1 MAFEEF
7 LLGKRQRL
15 SWIAETSH
23 GAGGTMANGEIVGL
37 DARIEPDFNQNWQE
51 ILAAGADNR
60 YVQSRVAGPLDLPFT
75 MTFTPVNWLFLKYCG
90 YSISEGGGGGPNY
103 VHTFSIANT
112 IASFKLEWALRHTTD
127 VVVTLT
133 GCVVLGATITWQ
145 KATGE
150 GGEGFISVA
159 LRCVAKAYSLG
170 SSVTAIS
177 AGNITR
183 TPFQWRHI
191 ALDFNNNEI
200 AEINNG
206 ELTIEQGIDVN
217 DSRYCNATL
226 DRAIGEPIPKVHR
239 ISGRFNANM
248 KDNVFPSG
256 WDTAA
261 VIANCG
267 IDFVQN
273 ATSNKLVSTFTNF
286 RMAQGNPPTILDG
299 VTNVDVPFTA
309 ESFASLVAT
318 DTISSY

>member
-7 LLGKRQRL
+7 LLGKRHRL
-15 SWIAETSH
+15 SWIAETSY
-23 GAGGTMANGEIVGL
+23 GSGGTMANGEIVGN
-37 DARIEPDFNQNWQE
+37 DAIIEPDFNQNWQE
-51 ILAAGADNR
+51 ILQAGADNR
-60 YVQSRVAGPLDLPFT
+60 FVQSRVPGPLDLPFT
-75 MTFTPVNWLFLKYCG
+75 MIFTPVNWVFLKYLG

-103 VHTFSIANT
+103 THTFSIANT
-112 IASFKLEWALRHTTD
+112 LLSFKLEWALRATTN

-133 GCVVLGATITWQ
+133 GCTVLGGTITFQ

-150 GGEGFISVA
+150 GGEGMVTVA
-159 LRCVAKAYSLG
+159 LRCVAQDYDLG
-170 SSVTAIS
+170 SSLTTIS

-191 ALDFNNNEI
+191 ALDFDNNEI

-206 ELTIEQGIDVN
+206 EITIEQGIDVN

-226 DRAIGEPIPKVHR
+226 GRLIGEGIPKVHR

-248 KDNVFPSG
+248 KDNVFPTA
-256 WDTAA
+256 WDTGA

-267 IDFVQN
+267 IDFIQN
-273 ATSNKLVSTFTNF
+273 ATSNKLVSVFSNF
-286 RMAQGNPPTILDG
+286 RMSQGNPPTVLEG

-309 ESFASLVAT
+309 ESFSSLVAT
-318 DTISSY
+318 DTIATY